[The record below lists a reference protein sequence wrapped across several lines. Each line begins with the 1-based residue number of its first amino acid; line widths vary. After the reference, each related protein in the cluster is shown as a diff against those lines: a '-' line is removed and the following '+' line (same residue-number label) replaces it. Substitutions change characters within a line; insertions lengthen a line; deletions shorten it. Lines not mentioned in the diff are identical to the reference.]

1 MAINANLSTRRVFS
15 NLAYIRVTPWDSES
29 AGPNVANIYD
39 ITEVVADSTSIEQAD
54 NDSNVIDHEFSSNPL
69 FENITLGDKTFTCD
83 SIDLQDGVLKGLF
96 GWQELTS
103 DGGVAAPNEYKHLY
117 ATIELGFT
125 NSEDEIVLPK
135 VLLNS
140 KAVIA
145 SMKTDVSRAN
155 ITGTCYNAY
164 VSGKKTD
171 MAILKGKKSSIE
183 TDIKTL
189 VKANASS

>member
-1 MAINANLSTRRVFS
+1 MATTLGTRRVFS
-15 NLAYIRVTPWDSES
+15 NLEFIYVTPWTSEDS
-29 AGPNVANIYD
+29 GPGDTTYD
-39 ITEVVADSTSIEQAD
+39 ISDVVADTTSVEQAD
-54 NDSNVIDHEFSSNPL
+54 NESNVIEHEFSANPL
-69 FENITLGDKTFTCD
+69 FENITLGDKTFTCE
-83 SIDLQDGVLKGLF
+83 SIDLGDTVLKELF
-96 GWQELTS
+96 GWSALGSSGS
-103 DGGVAAPNEYKHLY
+103 DGVAAPSEYKHLY
-117 ATIELGFT
+117 ATITLGFVGQ
-125 NSEDEIVLPK
+125 DDVIVLPK

-183 TDIKTL
+183 TDIKTM

>member
-1 MAINANLSTRRVFS
+1 MGFV
-15 NLAYIRVTPWDSES
+15 
-29 AGPNVANIYD
+29 G
-39 ITEVVADSTSIEQAD
+39 
-54 NDSNVIDHEFSSNPL
+54 
-69 FENITLGDKTFTCD
+69 
-83 SIDLQDGVLKGLF
+83 QDDV
-96 GWQELTS
+96 
-103 DGGVAAPNEYKHLY
+103 
-117 ATIELGFT
+117 
-125 NSEDEIVLPK
+125 IVLPK

>member
-1 MAINANLSTRRVFS
+1 M
-15 NLAYIRVTPWDSES
+15 
-29 AGPNVANIYD
+29 
-39 ITEVVADSTSIEQAD
+39 IE
-54 NDSNVIDHEFSSNPL
+54 HEFSANPL
-69 FENITLGDKTFTCD
+69 FENITLGDKTFTCE
-83 SIDLQDGVLKGLF
+83 SIDLGDTVLKELF
-96 GWQELTS
+96 GWSALGS
-103 DGGVAAPNEYKHLY
+103 AGADGVAAPSEYKHLY
-117 ATIELGFT
+117 ATITLGFVGQ
-125 NSEDEIVLPK
+125 DDVIVLPK

-183 TDIKTL
+183 TDIKTM